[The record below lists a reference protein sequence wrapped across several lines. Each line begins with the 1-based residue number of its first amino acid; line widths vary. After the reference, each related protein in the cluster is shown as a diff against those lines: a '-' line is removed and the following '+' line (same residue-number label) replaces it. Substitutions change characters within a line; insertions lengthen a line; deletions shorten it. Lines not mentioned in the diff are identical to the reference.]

1 MVSTQTPEKAG
12 VLGVRNTVLDCLNRI
27 GLPYMIVHGGMSDAL
42 LQHYLKFAAG
52 IIIPGGTDIN
62 PELYGQRAHPA
73 TDTPDHQRDYLE
85 LYVLLSVAL
94 ERNIPVLAFCRG
106 MQLLAVA
113 DGAALL
119 QHLPDVL
126 SQETHGKVGGVYADL
141 YQPEAVH
148 QVVFERGNPLIEKI
162 MAHYRPEAFTN
173 DRPVNIPIRSMHH
186 QAVDSATLRD
196 LQVVGT
202 SPSGVVEVLVHPKKK
217 FYLGFQGHLE
227 ADIAVT
233 HPSPTFLMAVLE
245 VFRQAVLEE

>member
-1 MVSTQTPEKAG
+1 MQTETRGKFVLVSTQTPEKAG

-62 PELYGQRAHPA
+62 PELYGQRAHPT

-141 YQPEAVH
+141 YQPEA
-148 QVVFERGNPLIEKI
+148 
-162 MAHYRPEAFTN
+162 FTN

-196 LQVVGT
+196 LHVVGT